1 MIKVGINGYGTI
13 GKRVAEAVSLQDDMK
28 IVGIVK
34 TKPTYELRGAI
45 DANYPVFASTKS
57 KIPFFNEKGVEV
69 SGVTEDLVE
78 IADLVVDCTPGKL
91 GVNNMSMYKKAGTKA
106 IWQGGEKH
114 APIGTSFNSLTNY
127 PESIGKDYVRVVS
140 CNTTGL
146 SRTLFPIMNE
156 YGIDNVQ
163 AVMVRRSG
171 DPKDSD
177 RGPINSIEPVLSVPS
192 HHGPDVQTVIA
203 DLNIQTMAVKVPTTI
218 MHVHCIIA
226 ELNSGPEVSR
236 VLELW
241 ENTPRIDLIEGFL
254 KNKDSKIRNLPG
266 TAEIMELARDSLYTR
281 GDLNQIAIW
290 KDGVHS
296 FGKKLYYYQAIH
308 QESDVVPENI
318 DAIRAMCELESDPSK
333 SIQKTNGALGIN

>member
-57 KIPFFNEKGVEV
+57 KIPFFNEKGIEV
-69 SGVTEDLVE
+69 SGVTEDLVK

-127 PESIGKDYVRVVS
+127 SESIGKDYVRVVS

-146 SRTLFPIMNE
+146 SRTLYPIMNE
-156 YGIDNVQ
+156 YGINNVQ

-177 RGPINSIEPVLSVPS
+177 RGPINSIEPVLTVPS

-226 ELNSGPEVSR
+226 ELNSEPDVNR

-281 GDLNQIAIW
+281 GDLNQIAVW

-333 SIQKTNGALGIN
+333 SIQKTNRALGIN